1 MITIDADDVL
11 ARFSVL
17 TGLQD
22 TEKYLPLCTD
32 AAREIQA
39 SERDTCGEDG
49 YNALTAAAA
58 ALAFY
63 RYTLAHAASGGE
75 SFSAGDVKVTQSAG
89 NTESALMLWRGA
101 AAAAAPYLAD
111 SGCFLFGRISK

>member
-1 MITIDADDVL
+1 MITIDTDDVL

-22 TEKYLPLCTD
+22 VEKYLPLCTD
-32 AAREIQA
+32 TAREIQSA
-39 SERDTCGEDG
+39 ERNTCGEDG
-49 YNALTAAAA
+49 YDALAAAAA

-63 RYTLAHAASGGE
+63 RYTLARAASGAE

-89 NTESALMLWRGA
+89 STESALMLWKEA
-101 AAAAAPYLAD
+101 AAAAAPYLVD
-111 SGCFLFGRISK
+111 SGSFLFGRISK